1 MDDLVALVVGVAQYN
16 VPDWN
21 IRDDRTAEDAVAVAA
36 ALRRRGVPIKKIKL
50 FVSHASRL
58 RHRVDVPAERLTSAA
73 LETFITQELGQPPFD
88 GRRFLLF
95 WSGHGVGT
103 DEPLV
108 IVADSF
114 KTATAKRR
122 FYCLGI
128 NGLCAQLQGMPAFQE
143 QLFCTNAC
151 QIPAEWSITP
161 QDDKHAIEP
170 LEYPRSLAIRQARFS
185 AVRALEAAPVQ
196 DRPDKLSNGF
206 AQAVCDC
213 IDKGSWPPR
222 DIEWHFILKAAWPAF
237 DPDGPYQREI
247 EAFSRLWSHV
257 DAIDREAQQ
266 SLVYGAFKQALE
278 WKERHPLGVSGTD
291 ADAVWRRTVIDLH
304 ARNTDLLDRLME
316 RLRNKVFDPKYVPHH
331 FDPIKWPDR
340 GLQFESRKQKLLRD
354 LNYYLDGILTDAVP
368 PEQCTTVVYVQI
380 KGPCTPADEPL
391 IREMLAVWEK
401 AIRAVL
407 KLGNL
412 GPCLPLL
419 LVGHDDPEPA
429 TQGAAS
435 SPDMTS
441 LYHGAVLN
449 PDDEHRLNLI
459 QGGHLQT
466 WLNKAT
472 QEDRWMKGVMEVD
485 GAFGRS
491 LEAALAMGLGK
502 SVIQEIEHRLG
513 AVREFVYRQ
522 AFGNAEN

>member
-1 MDDLVALVVGVAQYN
+1 MDDLVALIVGASAYK

-36 ALRRRGVPIKKIKL
+36 ALRRRRVPIDKIKL
-50 FVSHASRL
+50 FVSHAAPL
-58 RHRVDVPAERLTSAA
+58 RHTVDVPAEPLTSAA
-73 LETFITQELGQPPFD
+73 LERFITQELGQPPFD

-161 QDDKHAIEP
+161 QDDKHPIQP

-222 DIEWHFILKAAWPAF
+222 DIEWHYILKAAWPAF
-237 DPDGPYQREI
+237 DPDGPHQREI
-247 EAFSRLWSHV
+247 DAFRQLWSHV
-257 DAIDREAQQ
+257 DTINRDDQQ
-266 SLVYGAFKQALE
+266 LLVYDAFTQALE
-278 WKERHPLGVSGTD
+278 WKKHHPLGVSGTD
-291 ADAVWRRTVIDLH
+291 ADALWQRTVIDLH

-316 RLRNKVFDPKYVPHH
+316 RLRKEVFDPKYVPDHIGR
-331 FDPIKWPDR
+331 IKWPDR
-340 GLQFESRKQKLLRD
+340 ELQFESRKQKLLRD
-354 LNYYLDGILTDAVP
+354 LNYYLDDILTDAIP
-368 PEQCTTVVYVQI
+368 PGQRTMVVYVQI

-391 IREMLAVWEK
+391 IREMLAFWEK
-401 AIRAVL
+401 AIRAAL
-407 KLGNL
+407 KRGNL

-429 TQGAAS
+429 QGAAS
-435 SPDMTS
+435 PPDMTS

-466 WLNKAT
+466 WLNEAT
-472 QEDRWMKGVMEVD
+472 QKDRWLKGVMDVD

-491 LEAALAMGLGK
+491 LEAALAIGLGK
-502 SVIQEIEHRLG
+502 NVIQEIEHRLG

-522 AFGNAEN
+522 GFGKAENE